1 MPLSHDYH
9 MTLPYLY
16 LPLTAPSVAPEVT
29 SITRSDDGTVI
40 TVAWQRITLEQAR
53 GFFQYRVTLTPL
65 TSNTRQ
71 AVALTKTIPSDQT
84 SVIFQDLD
92 PSVQYIVSVGVVNI
106 NNMDLVISAPPRVVT
121 TGQP

>member
-1 MPLSHDYH
+1 M
-9 MTLPYLY
+9 
-16 LPLTAPSVAPEVT
+16 
-29 SITRSDDGTVI
+29 II
-40 TVAWQRITLEQAR
+40 TVSWGRITLEQAR

-71 AVALTKTIPSDQT
+71 AVTLTKAIPSDQT

-92 PSVQYIVSVGVVNI
+92 PSVQYIISVGVVNI